1 MLCPIVILSNYYS
14 YFILSCVAPMGREAP
29 FVAII

>member
-1 MLCPIVILSNYYS
+1 MLCPMVILSNYFL
-14 YFILSCVAPMGREAP
+14 FILSCVAPMGGEAP